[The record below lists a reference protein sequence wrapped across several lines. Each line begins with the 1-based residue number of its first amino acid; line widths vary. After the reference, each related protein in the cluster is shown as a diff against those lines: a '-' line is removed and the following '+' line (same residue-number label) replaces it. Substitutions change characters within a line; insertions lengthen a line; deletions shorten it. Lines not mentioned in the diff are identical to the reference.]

1 MANTRE
7 PILQPIPILSLH
19 PTQMTVGM
27 REVKEKRKRLREHW
41 RKHKKIKQGEFL
53 GRHMIPVVLG
63 PDQRHYVVD
72 HHHLARALHDE
83 GVEDIIVTV
92 IADLTMVDR
101 DALWSVLDNR
111 RWAYPYDAKGQRQH
125 FRDIPKTVA
134 DLKDDP
140 FRSLAGEL
148 RRVGGFA
155 KDTTPF
161 SEFLWADFLRRRLS
175 RKSVEADFDKAMEKA
190 LALAKGSRLLFRI
203 VASAERAME
212 PAFDMAA
219 EDQKRERDRKRD
231 RDNPPLP
238 DTASDPNAGREPGTG
253 RAGESV
259 NPKMILRVDNDA
271 RAEKAD
277 AGEDA
282 LNDAAAGVGN
292 FHMIGGWIGQ
302 HHDHCRGQTYQT
314 KRLQADRFVLKIAI
328 KPDQAARKR
337 GDAKAQQDLRPI
349 QQCDDLQLRGP
360 QR

>member
-1 MANTRE
+1 
-7 PILQPIPILSLH
+7 
-19 PTQMTVGM
+19 
-27 REVKEKRKRLREHW
+27 
-41 RKHKKIKQGEFL
+41 
-53 GRHMIPVVLG
+53 MIPVVLG

-101 DALWSVLDNR
+101 DAFWNVLDNR

-190 LALAKGSRLLFRI
+190 LALAKSKDAI
-203 VASAERAME
+203 Y
-212 PAFDMAA
+212 
-219 EDQKRERDRKRD
+219 
-231 RDNPPLP
+231 LP
-238 DTASDPNAGREPGTG
+238 GWCGPASD
-253 RAGESV
+253 
-259 NPKMILRVDNDA
+259 D
-271 RAEKAD
+271 
-277 AGEDA
+277 
-282 LNDAAAGVGN
+282 
-292 FHMIGGWIGQ
+292 
-302 HHDHCRGQTYQT
+302 
-314 KRLQADRFVLKIAI
+314 
-328 KPDQAARKR
+328 
-337 GDAKAQQDLRPI
+337 
-349 QQCDDLQLRGP
+349 
-360 QR
+360 